1 MPTVTVQFPRGES
14 SQPPAPVPP
23 PPARLPSCHSERS
36 EESKM
41 LPRRLGPFLQRT
53 IGQAGTL
60 DSSLC
65 APQND
70 REDCAPQNDRG
81 DCAPPIAI
89 PNLPLQFRVPPLS
102 FRVPPPDIRSA
113 LLSFRAPPVIP
124 SVPLSFRAP
133 PVIPSTPCHSE
144 RSEESKMPLS
154 PNPPK
159 DTDGRREGSGRG
171 WVRELQGRWP
181 GLLG

>member
-1 MPTVTVQFPRGES
+1 MLPLPLQ
-14 SQPPAPVPP
+14 
-23 PPARLPSCHSERS
+23 LPSRTFPCNSERPPVIPSTLPCHSERS

-41 LPRRLGPFLQRT
+41 PPLRLGPFLRRPT
-53 IGQAGTL
+53 ASRSIL

-171 WVRELQGRWP
+171 G
-181 GLLG
+181 G